1 VAVDNRV
8 FRATENLSATEQRR
22 RELKHRLAGAVRTV
36 VENAAL
42 VDATATATDDELEAL
57 ILACDQLAAHL
68 ASVPSHREKG
78 GLNYNNDDWEGALLE
93 RSPISGHSNPVAPPL
108 VVEQVDDD
116 GILHAHAYYGYAYEG
131 PPGHLHGGIV
141 AGAFDEMVGVGQ
153 VTSGGMGFTGTLSIK
168 MRRPTPLH
176 TRIDY
181 EAGVSKVDGRKV
193 TVWSKSYAAGELLC
207 EAEALMIAPR
217 TPIYSPLE

>member
-1 VAVDNRV
+1 LSDSRDDRV
-8 FRATENLSATEQRR
+8 FRATANLDPAQERR
-22 RELKHRLAGAVRTV
+22 RQLKHRLAGAVRAM

-42 VDATATATDDELEAL
+42 VDATATASDNELEAL
-57 ILACDQLAAHL
+57 IVATEELAARM
-68 ASVPSHREKG
+68 AAVPSHRERG
-78 GLNYNNDDWEGALLE
+78 GLNYDEGDWEGALLE
-93 RSPISGHSNPVAPPL
+93 RSPVSGRSNPVAPPL
-108 VVEQVDDD
+108 LIDPVGED
-116 GILHAHAYYGYAYEG
+116 GILHAHATYGFAYEG
-131 PPGHLHGGIV
+131 PPRHLHGGIV

-153 VTSGGMGFTGTLSIK
+153 IASGGMGYTGTLSIR

-193 TVWSKSYAAGELLC
+193 TVWSKSYADGEVLA

-217 TPIYSPLE
+217 ERLV